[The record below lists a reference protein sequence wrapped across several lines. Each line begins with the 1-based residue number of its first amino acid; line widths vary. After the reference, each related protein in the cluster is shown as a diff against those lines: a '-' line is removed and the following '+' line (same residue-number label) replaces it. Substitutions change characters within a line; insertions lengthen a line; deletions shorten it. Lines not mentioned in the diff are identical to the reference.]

1 MEAEGSFLDFT
12 DEILAGAGEHAGA
25 IIPRVS
31 MESILAQLTVVSLCE
46 MFAEAPTCDRIAR
59 ASVHVL
65 VSIALTRLASSFLC
79 IPKASLLAILAT
91 LPPREVLALI
101 TAPHSLR
108 APTVS
113 MATTILSTIVP
124 GPTEVTDAH
133 VVRGAGALPVLALDT
148 AGLVAVRPPVS
159 FEAGVALTIV
169 RAWQV
174 DAGGVDVALVE
185 AEAALVNV
193 RAGEVLPL
201 LTNLALTL

>member
-79 IPKASLLAILAT
+79 IPKASLLAILAP

-124 GPTEVTDAH
+124 GPAEVTDAH

-148 AGLVAVRPPVS
+148 AGFVAVRPPVS
-159 FEAGVALTIV
+159 LEAGVALTIV